1 MSWSLYTGHHF
12 LFFLLKMTITP
23 VGYKLSSKNFIIK
36 FKSARQNSNESKV
49 LEQNTDWTE
58 VMNIVLNTLEEHP
71 TNTKSVSKEASS
83 RLEEWAL
90 TQTGGYDLKLRVTV
104 MIYKPD
110 YWRQENKRDIF
121 LHFSDAYRTCVIFKV
136 KKKQSMLSLR
146 TLSAQ
151 KVSACLRVEDH
162 INKLELPRDVL
173 PAIHE
178 SYYDEWINKKLD
190 TSAQKRKIQE
200 LSLNDLR
207 KKKDCPY
214 CGRKNFK
221 KIVTHVMVND
231 ACHLKYDT
239 QLEYNYVINNC
250 FW

>member
-1 MSWSLYTGHHF
+1 M
-12 LFFLLKMTITP
+12 LFGGTSF
-23 VGYKLSSKNFIIK
+23 VWGYCRVADYICALSSLLLIPLLHYVDDFG
-36 FKSARQNSNESKV
+36 
-49 LEQNTDWTE
+49 
-58 VMNIVLNTLEEHP
+58 TLESALSAE
-71 TNTKSVSKEASS
+71 SGFVSFE
-83 RLEEWAL
+83 RLC
-90 TQTGGYDLKLRVTV
+90 
-104 MIYKPD
+104 
-110 YWRQENKRDIF
+110 F
-121 LHFSDAYRTCVIFKV
+121 LCGQRFKV

>member
-1 MSWSLYTGHHF
+1 MGTVTVDSFSKI
-12 LFFLLKMTITP
+12 KMPITP
-23 VGYKLSSKNFIIK
+23 VGYKIASKNFIIK
-36 FKSARQNSNESKV
+36 FKSARQNLKESEV
-49 LEQNTDWTE
+49 LEEKTDWTE
-58 VMNIVLNTLEEHP
+58 VMNILLNTLEDHP
-71 TNTKSVSKEASS
+71 TNIKSMNKEATQ
-83 RLEEWAL
+83 RMNVWAQ
-90 TQTGGYDLKLRVTV
+90 TQTGGYDLKLNATA
-104 MIYKPD
+104 MIYKD
-110 YWRQENKRDIF
+110 YGRQETKKDIF
-121 LHFSDAYRTCVIFKV
+121 VSFNDQNRTSVVFRV
-136 KKKQSMLSLR
+136 KKKQSMMSLR

-162 INKLELPRDVL
+162 INSLELPREVL
-173 PAIHE
+173 PDIHE
-178 SYYDEWINKKLD
+178 GFNDEWIKKKLD
-190 TSAQKRKIQE
+190 ASAQKRKIQE

-221 KIVTHVMVND
+221 KIVTHVMVNQ